1 MKKVRVFVLSMAV
14 ACALSVPA
22 LGGIASA
29 DTQNPGQKG
38 QNNTNGCPNQ
48 NMVLVNGVCVKQNG

>member
-1 MKKVRVFVLSMAV
+1 MKKLRVFVLSAAV

-29 DTQNPGQKG
+29 N
-38 QNNTNGCPNQ
+38 QNNNNNNNGGYCQ
-48 NMVLVNGVCVKQNG
+48 NGVIVNGHCVNN